1 MALTLYGIPYSP
13 WTVKALFA
21 LDHHRLPY
29 RFVEHVPILG
39 ELRLRKL
46 TKRSDATVPLLVD
59 GTTIVMGSEKIGEH
73 ADRLA
78 SSREGFVSLFPK
90 GKEDEIRAW
99 NAKSETVLSV
109 GRGLLLEALRKS
121 PAGLEESLPAF
132 VPRRV
137 RPAFRFVAKS
147 ALSFIARKHRIVSD
161 TSRLE
166 RDVTPILRDL
176 DQRVGES
183 GESGKSGED
192 SLVYL
197 LGTFTFADI
206 AVACALGAIR
216 PTDHEPF
223 VAKLGPAAK
232 AAWHRE
238 EVARSFPRVLAW
250 RDRVYAAHR
259 RPKEGT

>member
-59 GTTIVMGSEKIGEH
+59 GTTVVMGSEKIGEH

-78 SSREGFVSLFPK
+78 SSREAFVSLFPK
-90 GKEDEIRAW
+90 DREDAIRAW

-121 PAGLEESLPAF
+121 PAGLEESLPPF
-132 VPRRV
+132 VPRQV
-137 RPAFRFVAKS
+137 RPAFRFVAKG

-183 GESGKSGED
+183 GEH

-197 LGTFTFADI
+197 LGTFTFADV
-206 AVACALGAIR
+206 AMACALGAIR

-238 EVARSFPRVLAW
+238 EVARAFPRVLAW
-250 RDRVYAAHR
+250 RDRLYAAHR
-259 RPKEGT
+259 KAEK

>member
-21 LDHHRLPY
+21 LDHHGLPY

-39 ELRLRKL
+39 ELRLRRL

-59 GTTIVMGSEKIGEH
+59 GTTVVMGSEKIGEH

-78 SSREGFVSLFPK
+78 SSLEGFVSLFPK

-99 NAKSETVLSV
+99 NATSETVLSV

-137 RPAFRFVAKS
+137 RPAFRFVAKG

-176 DQRVGES
+176 DRRVG
-183 GESGKSGED
+183 D
-192 SLVYL
+192 SSDGALPYL
-197 LGTFTFADI
+197 LGTFTFADV
-206 AVACALGAIR
+206 AMACALGAIR

-223 VAKLGPAAK
+223 VAALAPSAK

-238 EVARSFPRVLAW
+238 EVARAFPRVLAW

>member
-13 WTVKALFA
+13 WTVKALFC
-21 LDHHRLPY
+21 LDHHGLGY

-39 ELRLRKL
+39 ELRLRRL

-59 GTTIVMGSEKIGEH
+59 GTTVVMGSEKIAEH
-73 ADRLA
+73 VDRLA
-78 SSREGFVSLFPK
+78 SQRDGFVSLFPEGK
-90 GKEDEIRAW
+90 GDDIRAW

-121 PAGLEESLPAF
+121 PAGLEESLPPF
-132 VPRRV
+132 IPGPV
-137 RPAFRFVAKS
+137 RPAFRFVARS

-161 TSRLE
+161 PSRLE

-176 DQRVGES
+176 DQRVGHS
-183 GESGKSGED
+183 GEGA
-192 SLVYL
+192 LPYL
-197 LGTFTFADI
+197 LGTFTFADVAI
-206 AVACALGAIR
+206 ACSLGAIL
-216 PTDHEPF
+216 PTDLEPF

-238 EVARSFPRVLAW
+238 EVALAFPRVLAW
-250 RDRVYAAHR
+250 RDRLYAVHR
-259 RPKEGT
+259 KAEK